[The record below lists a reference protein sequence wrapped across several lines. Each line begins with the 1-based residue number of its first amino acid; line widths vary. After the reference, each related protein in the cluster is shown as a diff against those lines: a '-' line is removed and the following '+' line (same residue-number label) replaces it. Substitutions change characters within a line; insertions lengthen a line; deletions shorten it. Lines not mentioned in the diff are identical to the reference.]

1 MVLSDLTLSG
11 SSTAEEVKASLES
24 KLSLYLPAGSYTIVL
39 RSYQGDFRARSTS
52 QPRFNAMFLLSP
64 DGKKAA
70 LQNKTEME
78 SLGFRVSASGDISL
92 N

>member
-11 SSTAEEVKASLES
+11 NATAEQVKATLES
-24 KLSLYLPAGSYTIVL
+24 KLGLYLPAGSFTIVL
-39 RSYQGDFRARSTS
+39 RSYQGDFRVRSTS

-70 LQNKTEME
+70 LQNKADME
-78 SLGFRVSASGDISL
+78 TLGFRVSASGDISL